1 MTYIDS
7 IIIVV
12 LGGMSLWLYFSGKKV
27 LYEKKEI
34 EGKLIKALGELE
46 AVYSEVKN
54 TQEELNIKYREIKAS
69 EDMVKKLAYE
79 DSLTG
84 MPNRAAFYE
93 VLKHTL
99 ETLRKNEFAGV
110 MYVDLD
116 DFKKLDDLWGHAH
129 CDEFILDVSHRLRQN
144 LNEDDYIARMDGDG
158 DGFMILSQNL
168 SGLEEYDDKIKR
180 LLNSFRFPFITSF
193 GEAMITL
200 SIGATM
206 VPNDGEKVDVLL
218 KNASLALAEA
228 KKLGKNTYVYYY
240 EDLTLREIE
249 MIEFKSS
256 LSLAVKQDE
265 FLVKYEPV
273 IAIRE
278 KRCDAVRVKLLWDRK
293 EKGILH
299 ASSFFNIVETLGGM
313 TKVGINVLDKICKDM
328 ITFPDKKVILPLTE
342 KLFFNY
348 EFVRQMMEIIED
360 HRIDGSRFL
369 IEIEESI
376 LTEKFE
382 DSLFVM
388 EEFLRKGYGFV
399 AGNYGSGKRSLDIIR
414 DMKLRFISLPV
425 PKVFA
430 DHSEEEAKSYLALL
444 HRIVKEM
451 GAELIFMNIED
462 SVYED
467 YVIECG
473 GNLVSGELFGGYLT
487 AKEISEPIM
496 FS

>member
-1 MTYIDS
+1 MTYIDG
-7 IIIVV
+7 IVMAM
-12 LGGMSLWLYFSGKKV
+12 LGGVSLWLYFWGKKAV
-27 LYEKKEI
+27 SEKKEA
-34 EGKLIKALGELE
+34 EGRLSKALGELE

-79 DSLTG
+79 DGLTG

-116 DFKKLDDLWGHAH
+116 DFKKMDDLWGHAH

-168 SGLEEYDDKIKR
+168 SGLEEYDEKIKR

-193 GEAMITL
+193 GEAIITL

-256 LSLAVKQDE
+256 LSSAIKQDA
-265 FLVKYEPV
+265 FLVKYEP
-273 IAIRE
+273 IIDIKE
-278 KRCDAVRVKLLWDRK
+278 KRCDMVRVKLLWDRK
-293 EKGILH
+293 EKGVLH
-299 ASSFFNIVETLGGM
+299 ASEFFDIVETLGG
-313 TKVGINVLDKICKDM
+313 TAKVGMNVLNKICKEM
-328 ITFPDKKVILPLTE
+328 ILFPDKKVILPLTE
-342 KLFFNY
+342 KLFFDY
-348 EFVRQMMEIIED
+348 EFTRQMMEIIEE

-369 IEIEESI
+369 LEIEESI
-376 LTEKFE
+376 LTERFE

-414 DMKLRFISLPV
+414 DMELRFLSLSIPR
-425 PKVFA
+425 VFA
-430 DHSEEEAKSYLALL
+430 DHNEEEAKAYLALL
-444 HRIVKEM
+444 YKVVKEM
-451 GAELIFMNIED
+451 GAELLFVSIED

-473 GNLVSGELFGGYLT
+473 GSLVSGELFGGYLT
-487 AKEISEPIM
+487 GKEVAETLL